1 MYDVSDP
8 RSALAAAP
16 AVKQA
21 PGGPFGGAEYL
32 RFYSDPPQE
41 NGPAGKTWY
50 ARGQNFIIA
59 VTEPAKDALL
69 ARDAQADEYVV
80 LIADKETVVEITT
93 KDGTERVNGGSL
105 AFVPPGKSSL
115 RVIAPG
121 RIVRMFTTRAT
132 DLAAKCSNAAAYA
145 TAKPYVAPVVPWPE
159 PKGGYKL
166 RVYSLDVPSEKGRF
180 GRIWRCTTFMV
191 NFLDFYMGPRDATKL
206 SPHHHDDFEQIS
218 LQLEG
223 DYVHHIRTPWTV
235 DLDDWRE
242 DEHQHCT
249 SPAITIIPPPTVHT
263 SQSVGHMRHQLVD
276 IFSPPRLDFSERPG
290 WVLNHDTYPM
300 P

>member
-1 MYDVSDP
+1 DP

-32 RFYSDPPQE
+32 RFYAEPPQE
-41 NGPAGKTWY
+41 AGPAGKTWY
-50 ARGQNFIIA
+50 GRGQNFIIA

-80 LIADKETVVEITT
+80 LIADKETVVEGTT
-93 KDGTERVNGGSL
+93 KDGSERVNGGSL
-105 AFVPPGKSSL
+105 GFVPPGKSSL
-115 RVIAPG
+115 RVITPG

-145 TAKPYVAPVVPWPE
+145 TAKPHVALLEPWPQ

-180 GRIWRCTTFMV
+180 GRIWRCTTF
-191 NFLDFYMGPRDATKL
+191 
-206 SPHHHDDFEQIS
+206 
-218 LQLEG
+218 
-223 DYVHHIRTPWTV
+223 
-235 DLDDWRE
+235 
-242 DEHQHCT
+242 
-249 SPAITIIPPPTVHT
+249 
-263 SQSVGHMRHQLVD
+263 
-276 IFSPPRLDFSERPG
+276 
-290 WVLNHDTYPM
+290 
-300 P
+300 